1 MVKYNI
7 ETSNIDVNTVN
18 FKIIDISFSNNKS
31 KRKTVEFLWM
41 KYLRPTLNVQD
52 KLVPLKLFN

>member
-7 ETSNIDVNTVN
+7 ETSNTDVNIVN
-18 FKIIDISFSNNKS
+18 FKMIDINFSNNKS
-31 KRKTVEFLWM
+31 KRTIVESLWI

>member
-18 FKIIDISFSNNKS
+18 FKIIDINFSNNKS

>member
-1 MVKYNI
+1 MKYNI
-7 ETSNIDVNTVN
+7 ETSNTDVNIVN
-18 FKIIDISFSNNKS
+18 FKMIDINFSNNKS
-31 KRKTVEFLWM
+31 KRKIVESLWI

>member
-7 ETSNIDVNTVN
+7 ETSNTDVNIVN
-18 FKIIDISFSNNKS
+18 FKMIDINFSNNKS
-31 KRKTVEFLWM
+31 KRKIVESLWI
-41 KYLRPTLNVQD
+41 KYRRPTLNVQD

>member
-18 FKIIDISFSNNKS
+18 FKIIDINFSNNKS
-31 KRKTVEFLWM
+31 KRKIVEFLWM

>member
-7 ETSNIDVNTVN
+7 ETSNIDVNTVD
-18 FKIIDISFSNNKS
+18 FKIIDINFSNNKS